1 VSGHRSAAVLAC
13 TVARKRLDALA
24 QGIEA
29 RRFPGI
35 VSVLSAM
42 LEAVEGVLSEP
53 GGQPSK

>member
-1 VSGHRSAAVLAC
+1 VSGHRSAAVLAA

-35 VSVLSAM
+35 VSVLSAI
-42 LEAVEGVLSEP
+42 LEAVEGLLSEP
-53 GGQPSK
+53 R